1 MPPAGH
7 EGPIPDDLVDEE
19 HTVHEQ
25 LVEGIVVGD
34 DDLME
39 RYLNGETIDY
49 GELEKSLAGGVAS
62 ASVFPV
68 LCCSAASGVGVDR
81 LARLIEELCPTPASR
96 PPVLATAGTET
107 AEIPCDPGGQTLLTV
122 TKTFN
127 DGHTG
132 KMSLCKVVS
141 GTLQPDAV
149 LVNPRTREEERL
161 HALQSMAGQP
171 RHRRPWSWRATSW
184 RCPASTGRAPVT
196 PSPPRAC
203 PWWCRRPR
211 WRRRRSRWR

>member
-39 RYLNGETIDY
+39 RYLNGETLDY
-49 GELEKSLAGGVAS
+49 AELEKSLAGGVAS

-96 PPVLATAGTET
+96 PPVMAAAGTET
-107 AEIPCDPGGQTLLTV
+107 VEIPADPSGPTVLTV

-141 GTLQPDAV
+141 GTLAA
-149 LVNPRTREEERL
+149 R
-161 HALQSMAGQP
+161 HGAGQLTEP
-171 RHRRPWSWRATSW
+171 RGGA
-184 RCPASTGRAPVT
+184 PARVAVAWPGT
-196 PSPPRAC
+196 P
-203 PWWCRRPR
+203 
-211 WRRRRSRWR
+211 RRRRAAVAAGDFVAVPRLNGARTGDTLAPKGQPVRGPAA